1 MREKKYCELTELKKL
16 MKKKNYSYRKFA
28 KRLSMSTDALSNK
41 LNGYSYFNLEEADK
55 IVHILGIDKND
66 ISIYF
71 FLACCLTQYESIYEY
86 PDNKKRKII

>member
-1 MREKKYCELTELKKL
+1 MREKKYCELTELKAYEKA
-16 MKKKNYSYRKFA
+16 NYSYRKFA

-71 FLACCLTQYESIYEY
+71 FPACCLTQYESIYEY
-86 PDNKKRKII
+86 PTIKREK